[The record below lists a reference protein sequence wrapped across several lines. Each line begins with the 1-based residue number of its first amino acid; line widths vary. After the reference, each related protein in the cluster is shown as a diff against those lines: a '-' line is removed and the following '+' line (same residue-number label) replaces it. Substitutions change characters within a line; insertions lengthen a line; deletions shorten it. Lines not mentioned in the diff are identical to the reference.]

1 MRRPLRNSVRTCH
14 SHSAFWLEGDLCFSV
29 LWLAA
34 EPPSGVGIGRGDM
47 STRVGKTVWV
57 RDPALA
63 DEAVFSKGK
72 VISEDPQ
79 QVCALPRVCG
89 AVHGPDRARRRGRL
103 FVSLIRR

>member
-1 MRRPLRNSVRTCH
+1 MHAPPVAQLGQTCH
-14 SHSAFWLEGDLCFSV
+14 SYSAFWLEEGDLFFSD

-79 QVCALPRVCG
+79 QVCVRRASAALCI
-89 AVHGPDRARRRGRL
+89 ALIARADAAACSCL
-103 FVSLIRR
+103 